1 MINNRFNVVY
11 HLLYECVIFVLPIKK
26 YKIMEI
32 KKFEMYRDGGTIEL
46 DTDKG
51 IFCFD
56 ERIGSNTKGRLY
68 QGYPKDD
75 NSNLIE
81 NSEDLEIEL
90 IVCLKLYKNDFY
102 QSSID
107 YFINS
112 KQK

>member
-1 MINNRFNVVY
+1 
-11 HLLYECVIFVLPIKK
+11 
-26 YKIMEI
+26 MEI

-46 DTDKG
+46 TTDKG

-56 ERIGSNTKGRLY
+56 DRIGSNTKGRLY
-68 QGYPKDD
+68 EGYPRRD
-75 NSNLIE
+75 NSNIIE
-81 NSEDLEIEL
+81 NSDGLEQEL
-90 IVCLKLYKNDFY
+90 IDSLKSFKNDFY

>member
-1 MINNRFNVVY
+1 
-11 HLLYECVIFVLPIKK
+11 
-26 YKIMEI
+26 MEI
-32 KKFEMYRDGGTIEL
+32 KKFEMYKDGGTIEL
-46 DTDKG
+46 TTDKG

-56 ERIGSNTKGRLY
+56 KRIRSSTKGRLY
-68 QGYPKDD
+68 DGYPKSD

-81 NSEDLEIEL
+81 NSDGLEQEL
-90 IVCLKLYKNDFY
+90 IERLKLFKSDFY

>member
-1 MINNRFNVVY
+1 
-11 HLLYECVIFVLPIKK
+11 
-26 YKIMEI
+26 MEI

-56 ERIGSNTKGRLY
+56 GRIGSNTKGRLY
-68 QGYPKDD
+68 KGYPKDD

-81 NSEDLEIEL
+81 NSDDLENQLIE
-90 IVCLKLYKNDFY
+90 CLKLYKNDFY
-102 QSSID
+102 QRSID

>member
-1 MINNRFNVVY
+1 
-11 HLLYECVIFVLPIKK
+11 
-26 YKIMEI
+26 MEI

-46 DTDKG
+46 TTDKG

-56 ERIGSNTKGRLY
+56 KRIRSNTKGRLY
-68 QGYPKDD
+68 DGYPKRD

-81 NSEDLEIEL
+81 NSDDLEQEL
-90 IVCLKLYKNDFY
+90 IDSLKSFKSDFY

-107 YFINS
+107 YFIKS

>member
-1 MINNRFNVVY
+1 
-11 HLLYECVIFVLPIKK
+11 
-26 YKIMEI
+26 MEI

-46 DTDKG
+46 ETDKG

-56 ERIGSNTKGRLY
+56 ERIGSNTKGRIY
-68 QGYPKDD
+68 DGYPKSD

-81 NSEDLEIEL
+81 NSEGLESEL
-90 IVCLKLYKNDFY
+90 IEGLKLYKNDFY
-102 QSSID
+102 QSLIE

>member
-1 MINNRFNVVY
+1 
-11 HLLYECVIFVLPIKK
+11 
-26 YKIMEI
+26 MEI

-56 ERIGSNTKGRLY
+56 GRIGSNTKGRLY
-68 QGYPKDD
+68 KGYPKDD
-75 NSNLIE
+75 NGNLIE
-81 NSEDLEIEL
+81 NSDDLENQLIE
-90 IVCLKLYKNDFY
+90 CLKLYKNDFY
-102 QSSID
+102 QRSID

>member
-1 MINNRFNVVY
+1 
-11 HLLYECVIFVLPIKK
+11 
-26 YKIMEI
+26 MEI

-46 DTDKG
+46 TTDKG

-56 ERIGSNTKGRLY
+56 NRIRSNTKGRLY
-68 QGYPKDD
+68 DGYPKKD

-81 NSEDLEIEL
+81 NSDELEQEL
-90 IVCLKLYKNDFY
+90 IDSLKSFKSDFY

-107 YFINS
+107 YFIKS

>member
-1 MINNRFNVVY
+1 
-11 HLLYECVIFVLPIKK
+11 
-26 YKIMEI
+26 MEI

-46 DTDKG
+46 DTDNG

-68 QGYPKDD
+68 DGYPKND

-81 NSEDLEIEL
+81 NSEDLETEL
-90 IVCLKLYKNDFY
+90 IGCLKLYKNDFY

-107 YFINS
+107 YFIKS

>member
-1 MINNRFNVVY
+1 
-11 HLLYECVIFVLPIKK
+11 
-26 YKIMEI
+26 MEI
-32 KKFEMYRDGGTIEL
+32 KKFETYRDGGTIEL
-46 DTDKG
+46 HTDKG

-81 NSEDLEIEL
+81 NSDDLEAEL
-90 IVCLKLYKNDFY
+90 IESLKLYKNVFY
-102 QSSID
+102 KRSID